1 MNSVRIDLL
10 CQDFLKYISG
20 RKRDFSEYELDL
32 SYLTEFEQMVLNETR
47 KIPYGET
54 ITYSELAKRIKKPGA
69 SQAVGNALSK
79 NPYPIVIPCHRVVS
93 KSGLGGFGGGFNPQK
108 LEEKKKLIEIEK
120 NYKKNKT

>member
-1 MNSVRIDLL
+1 MSTVRIDLL

-20 RKRDFSEYELDL
+20 RKKDFSEYGLDL
-32 SYLTEFEQMVLNETR
+32 SHLTEFEQIVLNETR

-69 SQAVGNALSK
+69 SQAVGKALSK

-108 LEEKKKLIEIEK
+108 LEEKRKLIELEK
-120 NYKKNKT
+120 NYKKDKT